1 MVFCRNYSGMQQN
14 IINVNKKSNK
24 DKQKFKSIFF
34 PILTGALAGIVNGI
48 FGGGGGM
55 IVVPLLIYV
64 LKYSVQ
70 KAHATA
76 ILIILPLSLL
86 SGIIYATYVNVN
98 MTILYSVGGGVIAGG
113 VLGAF
118 ALSKFSSK
126 WLIIIFSV
134 LMAIAGGRMLFF

>member
-1 MVFCRNYSGMQQN
+1 MCE
-14 IINVNKKSNK
+14 KSLRK
-24 DKQKFKSIFF
+24 YDKTAKFRSIFF
-34 PILTGALAGIVNGI
+34 PVITGVLAGVVNGI

-64 LKYSVQ
+64 LKYPVQ

-86 SGIIYATYVNVN
+86 SGVIYSTYVNVD
-98 MTILYSVGGGVIAGG
+98 MTMLYTVGAGVIMGG

-126 WLIIIFSV
+126 WLVAIFSV
-134 LMAIAGGRMLFF
+134 LMAIAGGKMLLF